1 MNTSMYE
8 SIDCARCVPLQ
19 RVVVIQYD
27 LVRDLNLYYRLNRN
41 GDGG

>member
-1 MNTSMYE
+1 MYE
-8 SIDCARCVPLQ
+8 SIDCTRRVPLQ
-19 RVVVIQYD
+19 GIVVIQYD